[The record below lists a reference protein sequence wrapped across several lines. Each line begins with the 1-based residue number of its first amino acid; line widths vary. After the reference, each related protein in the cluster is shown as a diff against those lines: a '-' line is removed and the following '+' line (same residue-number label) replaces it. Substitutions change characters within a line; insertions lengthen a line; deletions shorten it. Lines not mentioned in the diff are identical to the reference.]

1 MYLYRSVIIVTS
13 RRDQDRYYDR
23 YKRDRASR
31 SFYKSTAWE
40 RAREQALIRDNHLCQ
55 HCLKRQRLTLADM
68 VHHIKPIS
76 DYPDLALVLDNLLSL
91 CNSCHNK
98 EHGAEGMKE
107 ERVPANRKARFI
119 VSKGNEPIF

>member
-1 MYLYRSVIIVTS
+1 MTNRL
-13 RRDQDRYYDR
+13 DQDRYYDR
-23 YKRDRASR
+23 YKRDKTSR

-55 HCLKRQRLTLADM
+55 HCMMRHRLTLADM

-76 DYPDLALVLDNLLSL
+76 EYPDLALVLENLLCL

-98 EHGAEGMKE
+98 VHGVGEG
-107 ERVPANRKARFI
+107 EREPTPTSRKARFI
-119 VSKGNEPIF
+119 VSKANGEVI

>member
-1 MYLYRSVIIVTS
+1 MTSS

-23 YKRDRASR
+23 YKRDKTSR

-40 RAREQALIRDNHLCQ
+40 KAREQALIRDNHLCQ
-55 HCLKRQRLTLADM
+55 HCFKRQRLTLADM

-98 EHGAEGMKE
+98 EHGIEGQQH
-107 ERVPANRKARFI
+107 RVVPLARRARVI
-119 VSKGNEPIF
+119 TSKGNETVF